1 MIRVV
6 KKLGLVDARLVN
18 SQGPIRKTKN
28 SDRTH
33 AIPQDAPLATT
44 PPRAK
49 APSVGHST
57 LSPGGGGAYRDH
69 PPAHPRP
76 SAPHAPSLEH
86 APAFCPPV
94 LSVGGAAEPL
104 PDVYAARHPRA
115 TVIPGAPLPVHPF
128 DYLAL
133 PSYEPTLL
141 LPYQFSTRAQMETSS
156 VPFEIE
162 QSLARY
168 HDSRLRHR
176 DRAVGRSRN
185 GPYPR
190 FDAPIQDQDGQYRS
204 PRALGLDDDSR
215 HQRVVGD
222 VLPTQDF
229 KLRDADPRAHVY
241 DQPDFSASL
250 YGTVDHNSRRPLIED
265 TRQAANTTS
274 FFGVSDDKAQFA
286 LTYGV
291 SPSAQRAPVGV
302 EYILYDPSYNTI
314 AHLDTTL
321 PCARYTSME
330 SPITP
335 VDAPYGFHVD
345 VASTDSIVS
354 DASHASPYYE
364 SCRHNANWYSMQQE
378 WQVSDYL
385 SDGSIFP
392 SQQTIPNPSG
402 GHLYSRGAYNS
413 RWSSAPCAEGHY
425 TCYSTGLSPRQ
436 VVSLADEQR
445 HEHTFATADSSP
457 YNPYGPYRQLPHN
470 TIPAQTPAIAHHPSQ
485 HAVQDYALL
494 ADPASHVARA
504 AYSQGFTMLNGF
516 HLTSRYLRLQP
527 VTFGHAKRLL

>member
-1 MIRVV
+1 MPPSLLRTEGISAHDCVLALVPVRQSFVSFDTNLKSLKEQDTMIRVV
-6 KKLGLVDARLVN
+6 KKLGLVDARPVN

-57 LSPGGGGAYRDH
+57 LSVRSSGCDRDCSDCCGALQPGGGGAYRDH

-229 KLRDADPRAHVY
+229 KLRDADPRAPTTTERAMH
-241 DQPDFSASL
+241 
-250 YGTVDHNSRRPLIED
+250 
-265 TRQAANTTS
+265 AA
-274 FFGVSDDKAQFA
+274 Q
-286 LTYGV
+286 
-291 SPSAQRAPVGV
+291 
-302 EYILYDPSYNTI
+302 
-314 AHLDTTL
+314 
-321 PCARYTSME
+321 
-330 SPITP
+330 
-335 VDAPYGFHVD
+335 
-345 VASTDSIVS
+345 
-354 DASHASPYYE
+354 
-364 SCRHNANWYSMQQE
+364 SCSVVR
-378 WQVSDYL
+378 
-385 SDGSIFP
+385 
-392 SQQTIPNPSG
+392 SQM
-402 GHLYSRGAYNS
+402 
-413 RWSSAPCAEGHY
+413 APC
-425 TCYSTGLSPRQ
+425 
-436 VVSLADEQR
+436 
-445 HEHTFATADSSP
+445 HTASF
-457 YNPYGPYRQLPHN
+457 
-470 TIPAQTPAIAHHPSQ
+470 
-485 HAVQDYALL
+485 QD
-494 ADPASHVARA
+494 
-504 AYSQGFTMLNGF
+504 
-516 HLTSRYLRLQP
+516 
-527 VTFGHAKRLL
+527 